1 MEYKGRIIEDKKWL
15 HMRTGN
21 ILKVPFKEDLSEE
34 DLTADMFIQD
44 INNISNSFDCL
55 VEGLNV
61 KGIKYKNMRV
71 HVELDYNDF
80 TWTGIVFSI
89 TYDAEESDREANA
102 RIERE
107 KSEIDCIE
115 AQRASLKK
123 KEEEDKQKV
132 KQDAIKNAIKLLI
145 NEGYTIVAKNAD
157 SKDIEKVLEV
167 NECNIIDR

>member
-1 MEYKGRIIEDKKWL
+1 MEYKGHTIEDKKWL
-15 HMRTGN
+15 HMTSGE
-21 ILKVPFKEDLSEE
+21 ILRVPFKDPSSD

-55 VEGLNV
+55 VEGLHA

-71 HVELDYNDF
+71 HAELDYDDF
-80 TWTGIVFSI
+80 AWPGITFSI
-89 TYDAEESDREANA
+89 TYDVEESDKEAVA

-115 AQRASLKK
+115 AQKASLKQ

-132 KQDAIKNAIKLLI
+132 KQSAVKDAIKLLI

-157 SKDIEKVLEV
+157 LEEIKDIL
-167 NECNIIDR
+167 